1 MKNIDKMSP
10 ETVVELIRNMII
22 NHESVNT
29 HKSYVIDNINNTY
42 TEQDAIDCYIRILNM
57 YNDHFSTNIDINSI
71 DTYNDL
77 YTITKILFDLF
88 ISDVVEQMK
97 MFFVNYIKFNKK
109 SIYDSLPSEK
119 KKDIDNLYNKERI
132 EDQELSSILSKLYNV
147 MDTILSIDF
156 DNINIFNTIPID
168 AEVIN
173 YINRYTNDN
182 LFMINRFRHLL
193 SFVSIKNQI
202 FNDIKL
208 FFYYNEEG
216 DL

>member
-109 SIYDSLPSEK
+109 SIYDSLPNEK